1 MRVIALTGTAAA
13 GKSSVA
19 AIWRA
24 ERATVLDADAMVHE
38 LQQPGQPVLAG
49 MVAAFGDEMLNV
61 DGSLDR
67 ARLRRHVLGDAAA
80 RATLESIVHPALE
93 QRRRAALHEAAA
105 QGLALVVV
113 EIPLLF
119 EAADPRD
126 YDGVVVVDAPEHERR
141 RRLIVDRGLSA
152 DEADQLIAAQLPAA
166 DKRARATWVID
177 NDGDRDRLTQR
188 ARAVWEQLQR

>member
-13 GKSSVA
+13 GKSTVA

-24 ERATVLDADAMVHE
+24 QGATVLDADAMVHE
-38 LQQPGQPVLAG
+38 LQRPGQPVLAG
-49 MVAAFGDEMLNV
+49 IVAAFGDEMLNV

-67 ARLRRHVLGDAAA
+67 GRLRRRILDDAAA

-93 QRRRAALHEAAA
+93 QRRRAALHDAAA
-105 QGLALVVV
+105 HGIALVVV

-119 EAADPRD
+119 EAADPRV
-126 YDGVVVVDAPEHERR
+126 YDGIVVVDAPESERR
-141 RRLIVDRGLSA
+141 RRLIVERDLTPR
-152 DEADQLIAAQLPAA
+152 EADQLLAAQLPAA

-177 NDGDRDRLTQR
+177 NDGSRDRLTQR